1 METTTKTW
9 QNWRE
14 DMRLHKEAAVKQG
27 SALKA
32 EDPTEKGEVTAP
44 SCHDA
49 ENRSNINLPS
59 NPTSNT
65 TQTKDGTHGLC
76 TVTNPNGVG
85 EGNYPTAIDGDA
97 KDKAYTTPATPLG
110 KIAANLKASSD
121 FAIPGNIAGDSD
133 IMNKLAYVGGLVT
146 ADERGRQLVDDL
158 VTKQAG
164 RNDAQA
170 ILNEVAAIMNKEAQA
185 NNMINQVNNMYNPL
199 VKAAAP
205 ADIMSAINNAGRS
218 AADYQRAIHNQWLA
232 SGKGEGTALTGEGL
246 PAAEFNTPAQ
256 TAAMNAQLA
265 GAAAAKRELGNR
277 ALALGLTGANGDAV
291 VSEYLTPGELA
302 ASSTGT
308 LNNEGVNLNK
318 DITSSAPN
326 AGAGKGL
333 TLGGDPGI
341 GNGLFGN
348 GSTVLD
354 DNTTLTNEGKDVF
367 KMSMWDKLVEF
378 LKKYKDQIGG
388 NIDRAGGIGNYMLG
402 NSQSLGGLPRWL
414 IAALGAG
421 GLGALGYGAHSLLAG
436 DEEDEKKKKVKSA
449 AFQKAASACVL
460 SHKTWMDSFEYPFEK
475 LAYMQGAVDGEAM
488 ANGAEDP
495 AAQAAM
501 GGEAIPADDT
511 QFSDEEILQAIQAL
525 YESGQVS
532 EDQVAA
538 LMQQLQG
545 DQIPA
550 YTAAD
555 LAMMLQSDVQ
565 SGQLDP
571 AVADQ
576 IANEISAMVQAGQMP
591 AGQLPA
597 EDPAA
602 AQGMEVQASVN
613 RTAALFNS
621 ML

>member
-121 FAIPGNIAGDSD
+121 FAIPGNIAGNSD

-158 VTKQAG
+158 ITKQAG

-170 ILNEVAAIMNKEAQA
+170 ILNEVAATMNKEAQA

-199 VKAAAP
+199 VKAAT
-205 ADIMSAINNAGRS
+205 
-218 AADYQRAIHNQWLA
+218 L
-232 SGKGEGTALTGEGL
+232 L
-246 PAAEFNTPAQ
+246 PAVNVD
-256 TAAMNAQLA
+256 
-265 GAAAAKRELGNR
+265 ELGN
-277 ALALGLTGANGDAV
+277 N
-291 VSEYLTPGELA
+291 SLTPAGINQQITRKMLDIANDAPAVKATGDNLSDNVQRQAVYDPYAELNGNLQGLLEMSDKNIKPITEANIQKRIDGATKTIRDPKPWTNNFA
-302 ASSTGT
+302 AQA
-308 LNNEGVNLNK
+308 
-318 DITSSAPN
+318 I
-326 AGAGKGL
+326 KGMQDAAVAAKEQAD
-333 TLGGDPGI
+333 G
-341 GNGLFGN
+341 
-348 GSTVLD
+348 
-354 DNTTLTNEGKDVF
+354 
-367 KMSMWDKLVEF
+367 MSMWDKLVAF
-378 LKKYKDQIGG
+378 LKQYKDQIAG
-388 NIDRAGGIGNYMLG
+388 NINRAGGLGNYMLG

-421 GLGALGYGAHSLLAG
+421 GLSALGYGAHSLLAG

-449 AFQKAASACVL
+449 AFQKAASACAL
-460 SHKTWMDSFEYPFEK
+460 SHRTWMDSFEYPFEK

-576 IANEISAMVQAGQMP
+576 IANEISAMVQAGQLP

>member
-121 FAIPGNIAGDSD
+121 FAIPGNIAGNSD

-158 VTKQAG
+158 ITKQAG

-170 ILNEVAAIMNKEAQA
+170 ILNEVAATMNKEAQA

-199 VKAAAP
+199 VKAATLLPAVNVDKLGNNSLTPAGINQQITRKMLDIANDAP
-205 ADIMSAINNAGRS
+205 AVKATGDNLSDTVQRQAVYDPYAELNGNLQGLLEMSDKNIKPIAEANIQKRIDDATKTIRDPKPWTNNFAAQAIKGMQD
-218 AADYQRAIHNQWLA
+218 AAV
-232 SGKGEGTALTGEGL
+232 
-246 PAAEFNTPAQ
+246 
-256 TAAMNAQLA
+256 
-265 GAAAAKRELGNR
+265 AAKEQADG
-277 ALALGLTGANGDAV
+277 
-291 VSEYLTPGELA
+291 
-302 ASSTGT
+302 
-308 LNNEGVNLNK
+308 
-318 DITSSAPN
+318 
-326 AGAGKGL
+326 
-333 TLGGDPGI
+333 
-341 GNGLFGN
+341 
-348 GSTVLD
+348 
-354 DNTTLTNEGKDVF
+354 
-367 KMSMWDKLVEF
+367 MSMWDKLVAF
-378 LKKYKDQIGG
+378 LKQYKDQIAG
-388 NIDRAGGIGNYMLG
+388 NINRAGGLGNYMLG

-449 AFQKAASACVL
+449 AFQKAASACAL
-460 SHKTWMDSFEYPFEK
+460 SHSTWMDSFEYPFEK

-576 IANEISAMVQAGQMP
+576 IANEISAMVQAGQLP

>member
-121 FAIPGNIAGDSD
+121 FAIPGNIAGNSD

-158 VTKQAG
+158 ITKQAG

-170 ILNEVAAIMNKEAQA
+170 ILNEVAATMNKEAQA

-199 VKAAAP
+199 VKAATLLPAVNVDKLGNNSLTPAGINQQITRKMLDIANDAP
-205 ADIMSAINNAGRS
+205 AVKATGDNLSDTVQRQAVYDPYAELNGNLQGLLEMSDKNIKPIAEANIQKRIDDATKTIRDPKPWTNNF
-218 AADYQRAIHNQWLA
+218 AAQAD
-232 SGKGEGTALTGEGL
+232 G
-246 PAAEFNTPAQ
+246 
-256 TAAMNAQLA
+256 
-265 GAAAAKRELGNR
+265 
-277 ALALGLTGANGDAV
+277 
-291 VSEYLTPGELA
+291 
-302 ASSTGT
+302 
-308 LNNEGVNLNK
+308 
-318 DITSSAPN
+318 
-326 AGAGKGL
+326 
-333 TLGGDPGI
+333 
-341 GNGLFGN
+341 
-348 GSTVLD
+348 
-354 DNTTLTNEGKDVF
+354 
-367 KMSMWDKLVEF
+367 MSMWDKLVAF
-378 LKKYKDQIGG
+378 LKQYKDQIAG
-388 NIDRAGGIGNYMLG
+388 NINRAGGLGNYMLG

-421 GLGALGYGAHSLLAG
+421 GLSALGYGAHSLLAG

-449 AFQKAASACVL
+449 AFQKAASACAL
-460 SHKTWMDSFEYPFEK
+460 SHRTWMDSFEYPFEK

-576 IANEISAMVQAGQMP
+576 IANEISAMVQAGQLP

>member
-121 FAIPGNIAGDSD
+121 FAIPGNIAGNSD

-158 VTKQAG
+158 ITKQAG

-170 ILNEVAAIMNKEAQA
+170 ILNEVAATMNKEAQA

-199 VKAAAP
+199 VKAATLLPAVNVDKLGNNSLTPAGINQQITRKMLDIANDAP
-205 ADIMSAINNAGRS
+205 AVKATGDNLSDTVQRQAVYDPYAELNGNLQGLLEMSDKNIKPIAEANIQKRIDDATKTIRDPKPGTNNF
-218 AADYQRAIHNQWLA
+218 AAQAD
-232 SGKGEGTALTGEGL
+232 G
-246 PAAEFNTPAQ
+246 
-256 TAAMNAQLA
+256 
-265 GAAAAKRELGNR
+265 
-277 ALALGLTGANGDAV
+277 
-291 VSEYLTPGELA
+291 
-302 ASSTGT
+302 
-308 LNNEGVNLNK
+308 
-318 DITSSAPN
+318 
-326 AGAGKGL
+326 
-333 TLGGDPGI
+333 
-341 GNGLFGN
+341 
-348 GSTVLD
+348 
-354 DNTTLTNEGKDVF
+354 
-367 KMSMWDKLVEF
+367 MSMWDKLVAF
-378 LKKYKDQIGG
+378 LKQYKDQIAG
-388 NIDRAGGIGNYMLG
+388 NINRAGGLGNYMLG

-421 GLGALGYGAHSLLAG
+421 GLSALGYGAHSLLAG

-449 AFQKAASACVL
+449 AFQKAASACAL
-460 SHKTWMDSFEYPFEK
+460 SHSTWMDSFEYPFEK

-576 IANEISAMVQAGQMP
+576 IANEISAMVQAGQLP